1 MPGEEEIRG
10 AGFEPSKRVSQRIT
24 PDLHNGFTERP
35 TQRGPFSFFVAKIE
49 TQAHK
54 PAAGRAARVFVLL
67 ACASIKLCLRV
78 ARRKQ
83 TNTMST
89 NMKALRKMQP
99 ARGLSMEPAQ
109 VPVIGPADVLVRV
122 KAASICGTD
131 LHIYGWDRWSQG
143 RIKPPVTLGHEFC
156 GVIERIGDEVAALA
170 LKPGDFVSA
179 EMHVNCG
186 HCHQCRV
193 GEAHICPN
201 VKIIGIDQDG
211 AFADF
216 VRIPAANIIKLDPGI
231 PEHYGAILDPL
242 GNAVHT
248 VLAGAIAGQSVL
260 VTGCGPIG
268 LMSIVVAKA
277 CGSSA
282 VFATETNEHRRA
294 MARRMGADVVIN
306 PVAEDAVKKILGET
320 DGTGVD
326 VLLEMSGNPTAIQQ
340 GFKALRAGGRA
351 SLLGIPTESVPL
363 DLVNDVIF
371 KGATVQGIYGRRMYG
386 TWVQMTALLKAGR
399 LNLDPLFDE
408 RISLEKFEDAF
419 RKLQS
424 GLAGKILLYP
434 NGLQH

>member
-1 MPGEEEIRG
+1 M
-10 AGFEPSKRVSQRIT
+10 
-24 PDLHNGFTERP
+24 
-35 TQRGPFSFFVAKIE
+35 
-49 TQAHK
+49 
-54 PAAGRAARVFVLL
+54 AA
-67 ACASIKLCLRV
+67 
-78 ARRKQ
+78 
-83 TNTMST
+83 T
-89 NMKALRKMQP
+89 MKALRKMRP
-99 ARGLSMEPAQ
+99 ARGLQMDTVAIPT
-109 VPVIGPADVLVRV
+109 IGPTDVLVRV

-156 GVIERIGDEVAALA
+156 GVIERVGEQVTALEA
-170 LKPGDFVSA
+170 GDFVSA

-201 VKIIGIDQDG
+201 VRIIGIDQDG

-216 VRIPAANIIKLDPGI
+216 VKIPAANIIKLDAGI

-248 VLAGAIAGQSVL
+248 VLAGQIAGQTAL

-268 LMSIVVAKA
+268 LMSIAVAKA
-277 CGSSA
+277 CGSST
-282 VFATETNEHRRA
+282 VFATETNEQRRNLA
-294 MARRMGADVVIN
+294 KKMGADVVIN
-306 PVAEDAVKKILGET
+306 PTSEDAVRRILGET
-320 DGTGVD
+320 EGTGVD

-340 GFKALRAGGRA
+340 GFQALRAGGRA
-351 SLLGIPTESVPL
+351 SLLGIPTESVSL

-399 LNLDPLFDE
+399 LNLDPLFGE
-408 RISLEKFEDAF
+408 RAALEGFEGAF
-419 RKLQS
+419 AKLQG
-424 GLAGKILLYP
+424 GLPGKILLYP
-434 NGLQH
+434 DGIK